1 MEPCILLRYGE
12 IGLKSSR
19 TRGHFEQLYVKAI
32 EDALRKQGVKQW
44 KLKNYGGRF
53 VLFANQ
59 IEELKDVLRRVPGI
73 QSFSPACFF
82 SFSDK
87 KDLLE
92 KVQEYAAPRII
103 RKTFCVRVRRVGKD
117 HLFTSQDLE
126 REAGEILYEKSA
138 GVQLQ
143 QPEIII
149 SVEVRGQE
157 AFLYTET
164 IQGLGGL
171 PPTSSGKVLL
181 LFSGGIDSPVA
192 AYHLI
197 KRGCQV
203 DFLFINLLEEKALND
218 VARVYNYLISQYAF
232 GYTPRCFVVPARR
245 LVEKI
250 REVVPQRLRQ
260 LALKTCFYKIGEQI
274 AKKTGALAI
283 ATGEALS
290 QKSTQTLE
298 SLQFLEQ
305 VKTLPVLRP
314 LLSLDKIEIT
324 HLAQKIGTLAASE
337 KVKEYCNLS
346 EGPVVTKPN
355 MALLQKI
362 PDLTTEIQEAVTAQQ
377 PFTGFLPFAEEEP
390 IAFSG
395 EPGQELICVDVRP
408 QHQQDVAPLP
418 TTMSRPYPFV
428 LEELDT
434 FEKNKHYL
442 FICDFGVQSEQVAF
456 LLRKKGMA
464 AAGIS
469 VPHFLKYFQKQLH
482 GSKQQEDK

>member
-44 KLKNYGGRF
+44 KLKNYGGGF
-53 VLFANQ
+53 VLFSPEPGKNIDILQ
-59 IEELKDVLRRVPGI
+59 RLPGI
-73 QSFSPACFF
+73 QSFSVAKYC
-82 SFSDK
+82 SFADK
-87 KDLLE
+87 KDVLE
-92 KVQEYAAPRII
+92 KVQAYAASLIAG
-103 RKTFCVRVRRVGKD
+103 KTFCVRVRRVGN
-117 HLFTSQDLE
+117 HPFTSQELE
-126 REAGEILYEKSA
+126 QEAGAVLYPHSA

-143 QPEIII
+143 KPEVLL
-149 SVEVRGQE
+149 SLEVRGQD
-157 AFLYTET
+157 AFFSTET
-164 IQGLGGL
+164 IFGLGGL

-324 HLAQKIGTLAASE
+324 QLAQKIGTLAASE